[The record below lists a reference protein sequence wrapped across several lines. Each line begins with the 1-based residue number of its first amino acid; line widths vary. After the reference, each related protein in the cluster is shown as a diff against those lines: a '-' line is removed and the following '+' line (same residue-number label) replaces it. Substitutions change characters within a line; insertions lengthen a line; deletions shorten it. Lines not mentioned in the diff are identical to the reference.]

1 MARQQKFNFNTPGKT
16 TIPIMVTSEKS
27 EVLKPIDKQIN
38 EKTFSSSRNM
48 FQNELDNVSEG
59 DNLKTILELANEIG
73 VTKQQIYRYIKNHI
87 NDVLRVNGVMYL
99 SEVAQCIIKSA
110 FIKNDTASELHHD
123 AVKKCSDVLHDAPS
137 EAVNDT
143 LIYLQRELE
152 KKDQIIGFLQNTIIQ
167 YQESLSKEQES
178 LQNAQK
184 LHLLSRTVSNK
195 ALEEKSGIWGK
206 FKAKMGKND

>member
-1 MARQQKFNFNTPGKT
+1 VARQQKFNFNAPGET
-16 TIPIMVTSEKS
+16 TIPIMVTSGFP
-27 EVLKPIDKQIN
+27 EVLKPIDKQLN
-38 EKTFSSSRNM
+38 EKAFSSSRNVR
-48 FQNELDNVSEG
+48 QNELDNVSEG

-73 VTKQQIYRYIKNHI
+73 VTKQQLYRYIKHHI
-87 NDVLRVNGVMYL
+87 NDVLHINGVMYI
-99 SEVAQCIIKSA
+99 SEAVQCSIKSA
-110 FIKNDTASELHHD
+110 FVKNDTVSDVHHD
-123 AVKKCSDVLHDAPS
+123 ALIDTPG

-143 LIYLQRELE
+143 VIYLQRELE

-184 LHLLSRTVSNK
+184 LQLLSRTVNNK
-195 ALEEKSGIWGK
+195 ALEEKSSIWGK